1 VKPPVLSTERL
12 RLRPFVP
19 ADAADVRRL
28 AGAREIAETTR
39 SIPHPYE
46 EGMAEAWIATH
57 ASQHEEDRALT
68 LAIERRGGGG
78 LIGAAGLRLER
89 EDRGA
94 ELGYWVAV
102 GEWGRGYGT
111 EAARA
116 VVDFGFESLGLH
128 RIWASHFE
136 RNPAS
141 GRIMEKLGM
150 TPEATLREHVRKW
163 GVFENL
169 VIRGILRAEWER
181 TRRAIPAR
189 PAP

>member
-1 VKPPVLSTERL
+1 LKPPVLSTERL
-12 RLRPFVP
+12 RLRPFV
-19 ADAADVRRL
+19 ARDAADVRRL
-28 AGAREIAETTR
+28 AGAREIADTTR

-57 ASQHEEDRALT
+57 PSQHEEDRALT
-68 LAIERRGGGG
+68 LAIERRGGG
-78 LIGAAGLRLER
+78 LIGAAGLRFER
-89 EDRGA
+89 QDRGA
-94 ELGYWVAV
+94 ELGYWIAV
-102 GEWGRGYGT
+102 DEWGRGFGT

-136 RNPAS
+136 RNAAS

-150 TPEATLREHVRKW
+150 TREATLREHVRKW

-169 VIRGILRAEWER
+169 VIRGILRSEWER
-181 TRRAIPAR
+181 ARGGVPAH
-189 PAP
+189 PSP